1 MIQKQAPINTAM
13 EKAERGIKSKITE
26 LLSSRNSE
34 AGSEHG
40 GLRNAQCPGHQV
52 TWSKIMG
59 CPQGEIAA
67 P

>member
-1 MIQKQAPINTAM
+1 M

-40 GLRNAQCPGHQV
+40 GFPNAQCPGHQV